1 MLRAI
6 NRPCYR
12 SILAL
17 YLFAQ
22 TPVPAGIS
30 EDEEL
35 DGLNGAVCMQTAMCQ
50 LQQLRAQQ
58 KTRFCYDHILRN
70 TSRNDGILQEDVDWE
85 YRAYWAVITWET
97 SMSLT
102 SDSRTFLNFSRGP
115 SSEPTWRL
123 VKTFLIDTSLPKAE
137 QWHVAGF
144 QMTGE
149 IANEIISVA
158 SMCNTY
164 IWKNISSIKEALQKG
179 KHDDVREAWSD
190 LLEAITMF
198 RMSIYPLL
206 NRCQGQLRQLDQG
219 MRLKWYHTCLQYH
232 LGILQME
239 DALEVAGRSDLL
251 HEDSVIRKTTQKE
264 CFHVIRTGL
273 ENTYDVEISTIP
285 NGSDRPPQIITT
297 SLVAIDPYPQYVI
310 DCIRLMRKATCRRLG
325 CNAITHETYML
336 EMSDMR
342 KILEQLPQ
350 NSKSVQE
357 TLAVEFPRTT

>member
-1 MLRAI
+1 MLKAV

-35 DGLNGAVCMQTAMCQ
+35 DGLSGAVCMQTAMCQ

-58 KTRFCYDHILRN
+58 KTRFCYNHIPGN
-70 TSRNDGILQEDVDWE
+70 TPRDDSISQEAVDWE
-85 YRAYWAVITWET
+85 NKAYWAAIKWET
-97 SMSLT
+97 SISLT
-102 SDSRTFLNFSRGP
+102 SNSRTFLTSSRGP

-123 VKTFLIDTSLPKAE
+123 VKAFLIDTSLPRAE

-144 QMTGE
+144 KMTGE
-149 IANEIISVA
+149 IADEIISVA
-158 SMCNTY
+158 SICNTY
-164 IWKNISSIKEALQKG
+164 IWKNISSVKEALQKG
-179 KHDDVREAWSD
+179 SHDDDVRDAWSD

-206 NRCQGQLRQLDQG
+206 SKCQRQLHQLDQG

-232 LGILQME
+232 LGILLME
-239 DALEVAGRSDLL
+239 DTLEVAGRSDLL
-251 HEDSVIRKTTQKE
+251 HEDSVIRKTTRKE
-264 CFHVIRTGL
+264 CFHVLRSSL
-273 ENTYDVEISTIP
+273 ENTYDVEISTVP
-285 NGSDRPPQIITT
+285 DGSDNPPRIIPT
-297 SLVAIDPYPQYVI
+297 SLVAIDPYPQCVI

-325 CNAITHETYML
+325 CNAITHET
-336 EMSDMR
+336 
-342 KILEQLPQ
+342 
-350 NSKSVQE
+350 
-357 TLAVEFPRTT
+357 